1 MAMNM
6 VCWWNKICQTQL
18 RSFRRDCISYG
29 GAWYFLAFGPEV
41 IRNNF
46 IALYSYLRMI
56 LWKFCFAKI
65 PLIFFVTTL
74 TFRLL
79 DYAILLHAT
88 VLCMTLK
95 DLLSICFWWHSFLVR
110 KAYLWMYL
118 VIIITKNISMVYYF

>member
-1 MAMNM
+1 MNM

-18 RSFRRDCISYG
+18 RSFRGHCISYRG
-29 GAWYFLAFGPEV
+29 GLVLFGFWPISYKKQFYCLV
-41 IRNNF
+41 F
-46 IALYSYLRMI
+46 IFKNDFMKI
-56 LWKFCFAKI
+56 LCFAKI
-65 PLIFFVTTL
+65 PLIFLVTTL

-95 DLLSICFWWHSFLVR
+95 DLLSICFRWHSFLVR